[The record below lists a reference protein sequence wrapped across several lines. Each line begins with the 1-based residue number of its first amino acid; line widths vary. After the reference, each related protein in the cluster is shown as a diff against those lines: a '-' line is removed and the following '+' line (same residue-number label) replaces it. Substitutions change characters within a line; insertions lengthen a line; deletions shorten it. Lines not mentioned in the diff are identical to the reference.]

1 MRATRR
7 ARLAA
12 LAVAVI
18 AVPTGLTVGNAGT
31 ASAAALASK
40 GCGSAC
46 NATDPSQ
53 PVWSSQLGATVTCS
67 DDAYTA
73 KQSALKDGITL
84 QLRYSPRCQTV
95 WARFYGGSG
104 SKNTY
109 VASVYYDG
117 WSPAFESMTELP
129 SQPTGRNWSDQMD
142 DAGVTAKACIGSRWT
157 FLDDIGCTAGY

>member
-18 AVPTGLTVGNAGT
+18 AVPTGLVVGNAGT
-31 ASAAALASK
+31 AAAAGG

-46 NATDPSQ
+46 NETDPSK
-53 PVWSSQLGATVTCS
+53 PVWSSQLGATVTCAN
-67 DDAYTA
+67 DAYTA
-73 KQSALKDGITL
+73 KQSALGDGITL

-104 SKNTY
+104 NKATY
-109 VASVYYDG
+109 VVSVYYPY
-117 WSPAFESMTELP
+117 WYPAYRGLTELP

-142 DAGVTAKACIGSRWT
+142 DAGVTAKACIGTSWT
-157 FLDDIGCTAGY
+157 FSHNIGCTAAY